1 MKILLTGGAGFIGS
15 NLTDLLID
23 KGHEVVIIDDLST
36 GKKDNLSSH
45 LETNTIKLIESK
57 VEDVDLSTYSDFD
70 GVIHLAAQASVP
82 LSVSDF
88 KNSSTTN
95 LMSSLNVFNF
105 CINNKLPLI
114 YASSSAVYGE
124 LESGNDRSD
133 TIDLLTPYS
142 VDKYVMELYSRVLF
156 KLKDL
161 SSIGLRFFNVY
172 GPRQDP
178 SSPYSGV
185 ISIFIDR
192 LLDNKKVHING
203 GSQTRDFVFID
214 DVVGCIYD
222 SLILSSDKLIN
233 KNINIL
239 TGKETSI
246 DELVD
251 QISEQLGVVPEKEY
265 LPLQIGD
272 PLKSNGNI
280 ETMVEFLRKDVNIF
294 SDLSQGLEKTINYIK
309 DNGTN

>member
-15 NLTDLLID
+15 NLTDLLIE

-36 GKKDNLSSH
+36 GKKENLSS
-45 LETNTIKLIESK
+45 LLKTKTIELIESK
-57 VEDVDLSTYSDFD
+57 VEDVDLSTYRDFN

-95 LMSSLNVFNF
+95 LMSSLNIFNF
-105 CINNKLPLI
+105 CINNKLPLV
-114 YASSSAVYGE
+114 YASSSAVYGDLE
-124 LESGNDRSD
+124 LGNDQKSSV
-133 TIDLLTPYS
+133 DLLTPYS
-142 VDKYVMELYSRVLF
+142 VDKYVMELYSEVLF

-192 LLDNKKVHING
+192 LLDNKKVQIYG
-203 GSQTRDFVFID
+203 GNQTRDFIFID
-214 DVVGCIYD
+214 DVVGCLYD
-222 SLILSSDKLIN
+222 SLILSTDKLVN
-233 KNINIL
+233 NNINIL

-246 DELVD
+246 DKLVD
-251 QISEQLGVVPEKEY
+251 QISELLGVVPEKEY

-280 ETMVEFLRKDVNIF
+280 ETMVEFLGKDINLF
-294 SDLSQGLEKTINYIK
+294 SNLLQGLQKTIDYIK
-309 DNGTN
+309 DHDTN